1 VLVFGS
7 MTRDPE
13 ARSDPA
19 GDGRVTATIESSA
32 FRAPVVGRFRLHLVT
47 AGQPA
52 KAPWE
57 SSGETCAIGSDPG
70 NDLRLAEATVSGFHS
85 EIRVGT
91 NGIRIVDLG
100 SRNGTIVDG
109 VQIKEAFLRTGSL
122 IRLGDATLRF
132 ELADGGNRLLLSDST
147 SFGGMFGISASMRAS
162 FALMEKAAAS
172 DATVLLEGETGTG
185 KGQAAEAI
193 HGAST
198 RAKAP
203 FIVVDCGAIPA
214 NLLESELFGHEK
226 GAFTGAESRRRG
238 AFEEAAG
245 GTIFLDEIGEL
256 PLDLQPKLLRALE
269 NRQVRPLGG
278 NIHRA
283 IDVRIVAATN
293 RDLRTEVNQGRFRS
307 DLFFRLSVVR
317 ITLPPLRQRPDD
329 LPFLVSRLL
338 RRMGADEA
346 TVERLSTGDFLSGLA
361 QSAWPGNVRELRNH
375 LERCLVFE
383 EAMAPADGGAPP
395 PRATPTTSVDP
406 RVTYAEG
413 RRRALE
419 GFEKA
424 FIRALLDLHGGKVA
438 VAARAAGIDRVYL
451 YRLMRRH
458 GVTGEAREPDGSDA
472 G

>member
-1 VLVFGS
+1 
-7 MTRDPE
+7 M
-13 ARSDPA
+13 AREVEET
-19 GDGRVTATIESSA
+19 GGEGRVTAALEASQLW
-32 FRAPVVGRFRLHLVT
+32 APIVGRFRLHVV
-47 AGQPA
+47 APGQPGR
-52 KAPWE
+52 APGE
-57 SSGETCAIGSDPG
+57 SAGASCAIGSEAG
-70 NDLRLAEATVSGFHS
+70 NDLRLSEPTVSGFHS
-85 EIRVGT
+85 EIRVGP

-109 VQIKEAFLRTGSL
+109 VQVKEAFLRTGSL
-122 IRLGDATLRF
+122 IKLGDATLRF
-132 ELADGGNRLLLSDST
+132 ELADGGNRVLLSDRT
-147 SFGGMFGISASMRAS
+147 SFGGMFGISASMRAC

-193 HGAST
+193 HQASA

-278 NIHRA
+278 NVHRA
-283 IDVRIVAATN
+283 VNVRIVAATN

-338 RRMGADEA
+338 RRMGADEP
-346 TVERLSTGDFLSGLA
+346 TVERFTSGTFLSGLV

-383 EAMAPADGGAPP
+383 EPMAPADGGAPP
-395 PRATPTTSVDP
+395 PRPAPVASIDP
-406 RVTYAEG
+406 RVPYGES
-413 RRRALE
+413 RRRALDD
-419 GFEKA
+419 FEKA
-424 FIRALLDLHGGKVA
+424 YIKALLDAHGGKVA
-438 VAARAAGIDRVYL
+438 AAARAAGIDRVYL

-458 GVTGEAREPDGSDA
+458 GAAGGEPDGDT
-472 G
+472 

>member
-1 VLVFGS
+1 MGRGLDAQGES
-7 MTRDPE
+7 GAE
-13 ARSDPA
+13 
-19 GDGRVTATIESSA
+19 GRVTATLEASQL
-32 FRAPVVGRFRLHLVT
+32 RAPVVGRFRLHTVGS
-47 AGQPA
+47 GQPVKA
-52 KAPWE
+52 PAAAPWE
-57 SSGETCAIGSDPG
+57 SAGDRCSIGSEPG
-70 NDLRLAEATVSGFHS
+70 NDLHLPEPTVSGFHS
-85 EIRVGT
+85 EIRVDAT
-91 NGIRIVDLG
+91 GIRIVDLG

-109 VQIKEAFLRTGSL
+109 VQIKEAFLRTGSV
-122 IRLGDATLRF
+122 IRLGGATLRF
-132 ELADGGNRLLLSDST
+132 ELADGGNRLLLSDRT
-147 SFGGMFGISASMRAS
+147 AFGGMFGISAPMRGS

-193 HGAST
+193 HQESA

-203 FIVVDCGAIPA
+203 LIVVDCGAIPA

-256 PLDLQPKLLRALE
+256 PLDLQPKLLRVLE
-269 NRQVRPLGG
+269 NRHVRPLGG
-278 NIHRA
+278 NVHRTV
-283 IDVRIVAATN
+283 DVRIIAATN

-338 RRMGADEA
+338 RRMGANEA
-346 TVERLSTGDFLSGLA
+346 MVERFSSDEFLSGLA

-383 EAMAPADGGAPP
+383 EPMPLADGDAPP
-395 PRATPTTSVDP
+395 ARATPAATVDA

-424 FIRALLDLHGGKVA
+424 YIRALLDLHGGKVA

-458 GVTGEAREPDGSDA
+458 GVTGREEET
-472 G
+472 

>member
-1 VLVFGS
+1 
-7 MTRDPE
+7 M
-13 ARSDPA
+13 ARELDA
-19 GDGRVTATIESSA
+19 QGETGAEGRVTATLEASQL
-32 FRAPVVGRFRLHLVT
+32 RAPVVGRFRLHTVVS
-47 AGQPA
+47 GQAKTPA
-52 KAPWE
+52 PVPPWE
-57 SSGETCAIGSDPG
+57 SAGDRCSIGSEPR
-70 NDLRLAEATVSGFHS
+70 NDLRLAEPTVSGFHC
-85 EIRVGT
+85 EIRVDT

-109 VQIKEAFLRTGSL
+109 VQIKEAFLRSGSV
-122 IRLGDATLRF
+122 IRIGGATLRF
-132 ELADGGNRLLLSDST
+132 ELTDGGNRLLLSDRT
-147 SFGGMFGISASMRAS
+147 AFGGMFGISAPIRAS

-193 HGAST
+193 HQESA

-226 GAFTGAESRRRG
+226 GAFTGAETRRRG
-238 AFEEAAG
+238 AFEEANG

-269 NRQVRPLGG
+269 NRHVRPLGG
-278 NIHRA
+278 NVHKA
-283 IDVRIVAATN
+283 VDVRIVAATN

-346 TVERLSTGDFLSGLA
+346 MVERFSSAEFLSGLA

-375 LERCLVFE
+375 LERCMVFE
-383 EAMAPADGGAPP
+383 EPMPISDDAAPP
-395 PRATPTTSVDP
+395 PRATPAATVDP
-406 RVTYAEG
+406 RLSYAEG

-419 GFEKA
+419 GFEKSY
-424 FIRALLDLHGGKVA
+424 IRALLDLHGGKVA
-438 VAARAAGIDRVYL
+438 IAARAAGIDRVYL

-458 GVTGEAREPDGSDA
+458 GVSGRDDES
-472 G
+472 

>member
-1 VLVFGS
+1 MAREPVEIGQAGG
-7 MTRDPE
+7 PE
-13 ARSDPA
+13 
-19 GDGRVTATIESSA
+19 GRVTAAIEASQLW
-32 FRAPVVGRFRLHLVT
+32 APIVGRFRLHVMASGQ
-47 AGQPA
+47 AG
-52 KAPWE
+52 KAAIPWE
-57 SSGETCAIGSDPG
+57 SAGASCAIGSDPG
-70 NDLRLAEATVSGFHS
+70 NDLRLGEPTVSGFHC
-85 EIRVGT
+85 EIRVSPNGT
-91 NGIRIVDLG
+91 RIVDLG

-109 VQIKEAFLRTGSL
+109 VQVKEAFLRTGSL
-122 IRLGDATLRF
+122 IKIGDATLRY
-132 ELADGGNRLLLSDST
+132 ELADGGNRVLLSDRT
-147 SFGGMFGISASMRAS
+147 SFGGMFGISAAMRAS

-193 HGAST
+193 HQTSA

-203 FIVVDCGAIPA
+203 LIVVDCGAIPA

-226 GAFTGAESRRRG
+226 GAFTGADTRRRG

-278 NIHRA
+278 NVHRPV
-283 IDVRIVAATN
+283 DVRIIAATN

-329 LPFLVSRLL
+329 LPFLVGRLL
-338 RRMGADEA
+338 RRMGADES
-346 TVERLSTGDFLSGLA
+346 TVERFSSGAFLSGLV

-375 LERCLVFE
+375 LERCRVFE
-383 EAMAPADGGAPP
+383 EAMPPADGGAPAP
-395 PRATPTTSVDP
+395 APTVAATVDA
-406 RVTYAEG
+406 RVPYAEA
-413 RRRALE
+413 RRRALD
-419 GFEKA
+419 GFETAYIK
-424 FIRALLDLHGGKVA
+424 ALLDAHGGKVA
-438 VAARAAGIDRVYL
+438 AAARTAGIDRVYL

-458 GVTGEAREPDGSDA
+458 GVAVGDPREPDA
-472 G
+472 GDE